1 MMSEYQYYE
10 WQTIDRQLTESE
22 QGAVRALSS
31 HMEVSSSRAVVSY
44 SYGDFKHD
52 ARQVLARF
60 FDAHIYLA
68 NWGSRRLL
76 FRFPSGVV
84 NPDAIEPC
92 CMDDRITFKRVNG
105 YDVLDMDLSEE
116 EGGDWV
122 ESEGSLSRLVSLRGD
137 IIQGDFRCVYLA
149 WLKAMSLEG
158 EEPSYVRKQRVT
170 TPPPPT
176 VPAGLRQ
183 LSPSLKR
190 FMEQFDV
197 PRSLVE
203 AAGEDSPERAEAAV
217 TDFRPLVAQLSREK
231 CDEFLCRVAQ
241 DDATAAM
248 ALKKHLR
255 SLVPRV
261 STEPEARRS
270 FGELQKRAD
279 TIEAARQQRA
289 KETARRKH
297 ETEMKAL
304 ADHEAETWQQV
315 ALLVDLKQTKG
326 YEAAVKLLARLM
338 QLADFRGS
346 RDSYRRQAN
355 DLCARYKRLSGFTSR
370 VQKSGLLED
379 QKDRSSDQN
388 GR

>member
-1 MMSEYQYYE
+1 MSEYQYYE
-10 WQTIDRQLTESE
+10 WQTVDRQLTESE
-22 QGAVRALSS
+22 QEAVSGLSS
-31 HMEVSSSRAVVSY
+31 HIEVSSSRAVVSY

-76 FRFPSGVV
+76 FRFPSGLV

-137 IIQGDFRCVYLA
+137 IIHGDYRCVYLA

-158 EEPSYVRKQRVT
+158 EAPSYVRKHRVA

-190 FMEQFDV
+190 FVEQFDV
-197 PRSLVE
+197 SRSLVE
-203 AAGEDSPERAEAAV
+203 AAAEDSPERAEAAV

-241 DDATAAM
+241 DDATAVM
-248 ALKKHLR
+248 ALKKQLW

-261 STEPEARRS
+261 STELEMRRP

-279 TIEAARQQRA
+279 TIEATRLQRE
-289 KETARRKH
+289 KEKARRKH
-297 ETEMKAL
+297 ETKMKAL
-304 ADHEAETWQQV
+304 ADHEAETWQEV
-315 ALLVDLKQTKG
+315 AALVEQKQTKG
-326 YEAAVKLLARLM
+326 YEAAVKLLVRLK
-338 QLADFRGS
+338 QLAEFRGS
-346 RDSYRRQAN
+346 WDNYRGQAN

-370 VQKSGLLED
+370 VQKAGVLED
-379 QKDRSSDQN
+379 QKDRSLDQH
-388 GR
+388 GL